1 LGTTLSTPDLST
13 TDTAESTINPENT
26 PAAQPEAGAEH
37 EHGQDHTGHDHT
49 HQHGPVFNPEVTRTV
64 EVTIPE
70 DEVSRAMRSAVKRYQ
85 KQARIP
91 GFRAGKV
98 PESLVRARF
107 AERIRQEVLEA
118 VMPQHFQRATTE
130 GNFRLVSQPQVVDM
144 SMEDGKPLWFK
155 ASFEVM
161 PEFSV
166 EGYQDV
172 KLEKP
177 NAAFTD
183 EEFAAEIERVRDSRS
198 AMEPVEEERP
208 LVDGDWAQI
217 SFTGSVQ
224 PAGEGEVA
232 KDSAPLGG
240 EDVIL
245 EVGGSNTLTAF
256 TEALRGAAVGQEL
269 KFEVNYPED
278 FGEKR
283 LAGKNVAYDVT
294 IKGIKRRVQPEL
306 NDDFAKELGDYSSY
320 EDFITRFRENLQA
333 EKDRRTE
340 TETRD
345 RLLTALS
352 ARFQFP
358 VPESMIQ
365 QQIDTRLDRGLRSL
379 AAQGMREED
388 LKQLDFARLRA
399 AQRDS
404 ATS

>member
-1 LGTTLSTPDLST
+1 
-13 TDTAESTINPENT
+13 
-26 PAAQPEAGAEH
+26 
-37 EHGQDHTGHDHT
+37 
-49 HQHGPVFNPEVTRTV
+49 
-64 EVTIPE
+64 
-70 DEVSRAMRSAVKRYQ
+70 MRSAVKRYQ

-98 PESLVRARF
+98 PESLIRARF
-107 AERIRQEVLEA
+107 AEGIRQEVLET
-118 VMPQHFQRATTE
+118 VMPQHFQRAISE

-144 SMEDGKPLWFK
+144 TMEEGKPLSFK
-155 ASFEVM
+155 AEFEVM

-172 KLEKP
+172 KVEKP
-177 NAAFTD
+177 SAAFTD
-183 EEFAAEIERVRDSRS
+183 EEFAAEVERVRDSRS
-198 AMEPVEEERP
+198 TMEPVEEERP
-208 LVDGDWAQI
+208 LVNGDWTQI

-224 PAGEGEVA
+224 PAGEGEPA
-232 KDSAPLGG
+232 KESAPLSG

-256 TEALRGAAVGQEL
+256 TDALNGATVGQEL

-294 IKGIKRRVQPEL
+294 VKGIKRRVQPEL

-320 EDFITRFRENLQA
+320 EDFTTKFRENLQA

-352 ARFQFP
+352 ERFQFP
-358 VPESMIQ
+358 VPESMVQ
-365 QQIDTRLDRGLRSL
+365 QQIDARLDRGLRSL

-388 LKQLDFARLRA
+388 MKQLDFARLRA
-399 AQRDS
+399 AQRNS
-404 ATS
+404 AASEVKSLLILDRIADAEKIGLSDQEVQQELELLSLQLREPLDTLQVRLTQDGSMARIREQIRRDKTAKLLYERL